1 MPRSKR
7 SKLVSLTKVEK
18 KTKEHKGALMKE
30 ARLSS
35 SVPSSR
41 SQSYS
46 CKKTLK
52 NGSTAG
58 YSKSDPCAIPISKP
72 SASYGKSLS
81 PNTLQRPPCLSPCST
96 ARIFFGRS
104 AVMAK
109 ALGTTPEEECRM
121 GIHKLAKQIQ
131 GQVGL
136 FFTDSEPDEVLEWF
150 ADFQQPDFAR
160 AGNVAARTV
169 VLPAGPV
176 MRTYS
181 DPPEPFP
188 HNEEPQLR
196 KLGLSTYMNK
206 GVPSLHNPH
215 TLCQKG
221 KKLTSE
227 QAQLLKLIGERMVV
241 FRVAMTCRWDAA
253 TGEVVQIENQPPLEN
268 TGDAEEAT
276 DEDDRMDE

>member
-18 KTKEHKGALMKE
+18 KNEGAQGGFDE
-30 ARLSS
+30 GSAS
-35 SVPSSR
+35 
-41 SQSYS
+41 
-46 CKKTLK
+46 KKTLK

-58 YSKSDPCAIPISKP
+58 YSKLGLCAIHISKL
-72 SASYGKSLS
+72 SASYGKSI
-81 PNTLQRPPCLSPCST
+81 T

-109 ALGTTPEEECRM
+109 ALGATPEEEHRM
-121 GIHKLAKQIQ
+121 GISKLAKQIQ

-136 FFTDSEPDEVLEWF
+136 FFTDSEPDEVIEWF

-160 AGNVAARTV
+160 AGNVAVKTV

-215 TLCQKG
+215 TLCEKG

-227 QAQLLKLIGERMVV
+227 QAQLLKLIGEKMVT
-241 FRVAMTCRWDAA
+241 FRVSLTCRWEAA
-253 TGEVVQIENQPPLEN
+253 TGDVVQIEGQPLPDNSGE
-268 TGDAEEAT
+268 AEVSDD
-276 DEDDRMDE
+276 DEMDE